1 MFFTGR
7 KHAGENLARVL
18 VERAQGL
25 APPIQMCDAL
35 SRNVPKIVE
44 TLVANCNAHGRRN
57 FVKVTANF
65 PEPCRFVL
73 EAFREIYRYDA
84 VTRKQ
89 GMSPEERLAF
99 HQEHSKPVMDKLH
112 AWIEAQFEQRLVEPN
127 SGLGQA
133 ISYLLN
139 HWQKLTLFLEKA
151 GVPLDNNIVER
162 ALKKAILHRK
172 NSLFYKTRNGAQM
185 GDLFMSLIH
194 TCELNDVNA
203 FDYLTELLRHAEA
216 LKQNPSEWMPWNYRD
231 TLARLAT
238 PAAA

>member
-1 MFFTGR
+1 
-7 KHAGENLARVL
+7 
-18 VERAQGL
+18 
-25 APPIQMCDAL
+25 MCDAL
-35 SRNVPKIVE
+35 SRNVPKIIE

-65 PEPCRFVL
+65 PEPCRYVL
-73 EAFREIYRYDA
+73 EAFGEIYGYDA
-84 VTRKQ
+84 VTQ
-89 GMSPEERLAF
+89 QEGMSAEERLAF
-99 HQEHSKPVMDKLH
+99 HQEHSKPVMEKLH
-112 AWIEAQFEQRLVEPN
+112 AWLEAQFQERTVEPN
-127 SGLGQA
+127 SGLGRA

-172 NSLFYKTRNGAQM
+172 NSLFYKTRKGAQM

-203 FDYLTELLRHAEA
+203 FDFLTELLRHAEE
-216 LKQNPSEWMPWNYRD
+216 LRQNPSEWMPWNYRN
-231 TLARLAT
+231 TLARLAS